1 MCKWHVGKSHPS
13 GDGRIFRNESR
24 TGLYSHVGVQLVTV
38 RLLELFRLTL
48 WSPCRSVTSS
58 AATVVAAPTAATA
71 AERRERLPTRSKSG
85 EIGQNDTLHAPLV
98 KLSGGLCVSVRQP
111 VMRRRWLTVSCDL
124 DPLRRES
131 PQPLI
136 SRLSNWIYFQV
147 WAQSFTGEPCWSA
160 AYSKWG
166 WAARSDTENSL
177 LTFATFWNFAWEMFL
192 CHVSR
197 KIMNVLREGASQQSK
212 RKHRIRSKNWFIYTK
227 YRKQVT
233 INQLE
238 GKLWPIKSS
247 QQKNRTT
254 CNWKEG

>member
-1 MCKWHVGKSHPS
+1 MQS
-13 GDGRIFRNESR
+13 GTSVNHIHQAAGRIFRSESR
-24 TGLYSHVGVQLVTV
+24 TGLYGHAGVELVTV
-38 RLLELFRLTL
+38 RLTL

-58 AATVVAAPTAATA
+58 AATVVAEPTAATA
-71 AERRERLPTRSKSG
+71 AEHRERLPARSKSG
-85 EIGQNDTLHAPLV
+85 EIRQNDTLHAPLV

-160 AYSKWG
+160 ASSSWG

-177 LTFATFWNFAWEMFL
+177 LIFATFWNFAWEMFL

-197 KIMNVLREGASQQSK
+197 KIMKVLREGASQQSK
-212 RKHRIRSKNWFIYTK
+212 RKHRIRMVVKKCIYLYKIEKRSYNKSTWGK
-227 YRKQVT
+227 TLTHKKQST
-233 INQLE
+233 
-238 GKLWPIKSS
+238 
-247 QQKNRTT
+247 KNRTT
-254 CNWKEG
+254 CNWKEE